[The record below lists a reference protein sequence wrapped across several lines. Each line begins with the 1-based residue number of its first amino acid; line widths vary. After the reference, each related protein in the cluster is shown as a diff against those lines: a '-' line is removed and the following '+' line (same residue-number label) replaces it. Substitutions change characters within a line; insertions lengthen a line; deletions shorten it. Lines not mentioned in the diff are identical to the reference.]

1 MSQFGQKVVAVIDTQ
16 SAFGVTVKALKQNV
30 DTLTGQMSTL
40 LADAPETLDTLNEIA
55 SAIADDPTFFTTMA
69 TANTTLQANITA
81 LSTAAEAARTALQT
95 ALQASI
101 DSTALTGTNARGVLS
116 GRLDSLELDPVTKT
130 YVDAAVNNLIDAAPG
145 VLNTLNELAAAI
157 GDDANFITTVTN
169 NIATVQADVNANE
182 LASNN
187 AEAAL
192 STRLDTL
199 EADPTTAT
207 AVAAVQ
213 SDVDANETASDA
225 AEAALSGRID
235 VLEADP
241 TTATALAA
249 VQTDVDANETA
260 SDAAEAALST
270 RLDTLE
276 ADPTTATAVAAV
288 QTDVD
293 ANQVT
298 AANAVT
304 AQNTA
309 MLAAVAVVQ
318 ADVDQNEADCDSAIN
333 TEKARIDAIL
343 SGSAADKDTFA
354 EIVTL
359 INSVDTTND
368 NAFAGYV
375 TSNNAAVAALQLDVN
390 NNESDADTAIAAVQ
404 TDVDANEVT
413 AANAVTAQNTAM
425 LAAVAVVQ
433 ADVDQNEDDADA
445 AIAGIL
451 DGATFTGDI
460 IVDEGSGSTI
470 KLETTD
476 ATSAGIHIEG
486 PSGSMGYIDTTNGF
500 GNDSFQIYS
509 ANTWVRAIN
518 SGTGNLI
525 VDGTLTLAGTAV
537 TASATELNY
546 VDGVTSSIQTQ
557 LNAIQADVNTNESDA
572 DTAIALKANKAGD
585 TFTGDVVLRK
595 SDGSA
600 VSLVLSRA
608 DHADMSCEWKI
619 SPSYV
624 SSSKECLTI
633 LAAGQP
639 VAFFD
644 ERQRVSINKSDPDYT
659 LDVGGDGKF
668 STGLTVGGLTDAAN
682 DSAAATAG
690 VAVNQLYRNG
700 SIVMIRVS

>member
-1 MSQFGQKVVAVIDTQ
+1 MLDTT
-16 SAFGVTVKALKQNV
+16 SAFGVTIKTLKQNV
-30 DTLTGQMSTL
+30 DVLTGQMSTL

-55 SAIADDPTFFTTMA
+55 TAISDDPAFFTTMA
-69 TANTTLQANITA
+69 TANTTLQNNITA

-95 ALQASI
+95 ALQANI

-169 NIATVQADVNANE
+169 NIATVQADVDANE

-213 SDVDANETASDA
+213 ADVDANEAAALAARNAIQADVDANETAAAALVTTLETARNVITAAISTRVATLEVDPTTATAVAAVQADVDANEADADTAIGTKFDKTGGVLTGSLVVAKSFPDLELKANDEKRLLFSDA
-225 AEAALSGRID
+225 GGGSTAAIKHVSSTLDFFAGGIAAGNKEMSIGTDGVDVSALKIAGTAVTATAAEINAVDGRLD
-235 VLEADP
+235 TLEADP

-249 VQTDVDANETA
+249 VQTDVDANEAA
-260 SDAAEAALST
+260 SDAAEAALSG

-276 ADPTTATAVAAV
+276 VDPTTATAVAAV
-288 QTDVD
+288 QADVD

-375 TSNNAAVAALQLDVN
+375 TSNNAALAAVQADVN
-390 NNESDADTAIAAVQ
+390 QNESDADTAIAAVQ
-404 TDVDANEVT
+404 ADVDANEAERKTYFAWDSNLSKVINPVRGSRIDVGNNIT
-413 AANAVTAQNTAM
+413 FYPAAGYNT
-425 LAAVAVVQ
+425 
-433 ADVDQNEDDADA
+433 E
-445 AIAGIL
+445 
-451 DGATFTGDI
+451 
-460 IVDEGSGSTI
+460 I
-470 KLETTD
+470 KGNLTTD
-476 ATSAGIHIEG
+476 N
-486 PSGSMGYIDTTNGF
+486 TTKVF
-500 GNDSFQIYS
+500 
-509 ANTWVRAIN
+509 
-518 SGTGNLI
+518 
-525 VDGTLTLAGTAV
+525 
-537 TASATELNY
+537 
-546 VDGVTSSIQTQ
+546 
-557 LNAIQADVNTNESDA
+557 
-572 DTAIALKANKAGD
+572 
-585 TFTGDVVLRK
+585 FT
-595 SDGSA
+595 
-600 VSLVLSRA
+600 
-608 DHADMSCEWKI
+608 
-619 SPSYV
+619 
-624 SSSKECLTI
+624 
-633 LAAGQP
+633 
-639 VAFFD
+639 
-644 ERQRVSINKSDPDYT
+644 
-659 LDVGGDGKF
+659 
-668 STGLTVGGLTDAAN
+668 LTDAAD

>member
-16 SAFGVTVKALKQNV
+16 SAFGVTVKTLKQNV

-55 SAIADDPTFFTTMA
+55 AAISDDPAFFTTMA

-81 LSTAAEAARTALQT
+81 LSTAAASARTALQT
-95 ALQASI
+95 ALQTNI
-101 DSTALTGTNARGVLS
+101 DAEALTGTNARGVLS

-130 YVDAAVNNLIDAAPG
+130 YVDAAVTNLIDAAPG
-145 VLNTLNELAAAI
+145 VLNTLNEIAAAL
-157 GDDANFITTVTN
+157 GDDENFATTVTN
-169 NIATVQADVNANE
+169 NIATVQADVDANE
-182 LASNN
+182 AASDV

-192 STRLDTL
+192 SARLDTL

-207 AVAAVQ
+207 ALAAVQ

-225 AEAALSGRID
+225 AEAALSG
-235 VLEADP
+235 
-241 TTATALAA
+241 
-249 VQTDVDANETA
+249 
-260 SDAAEAALST
+260 

-318 ADVDQNEADCDSAIN
+318 ADVDQNETDADAAIN

-343 SGSAADKDTFA
+343 AGSAADKDTFA

-375 TSNNAAVAALQLDVN
+375 TSNNAAVAAVQADVN
-390 NNESDADTAIAAVQ
+390 QNETDADAAIAAVQ
-404 TDVDANEVT
+404 ADVDANET
-413 AANAVTAQNTAM
+413 AAATLVSAENTVM

-433 ADVDQNEDDADA
+433 ADVDQNETDADA
-445 AIAGIL
+445 AIA
-451 DGATFTGDI
+451 
-460 IVDEGSGSTI
+460 
-470 KLETTD
+470 
-476 ATSAGIHIEG
+476 
-486 PSGSMGYIDTTNGF
+486 
-500 GNDSFQIYS
+500 
-509 ANTWVRAIN
+509 
-518 SGTGNLI
+518 
-525 VDGTLTLAGTAV
+525 AV
-537 TASATELNY
+537 
-546 VDGVTSSIQTQ
+546 
-557 LNAIQADVNTNESDA
+557 QADVDQNESDA
-572 DTAIALKANKAGD
+572 DTAIALKADTAGD
-585 TFTGDVVLRK
+585 TFTGDILLKNPSGNAVALR
-595 SDGSA
+595 
-600 VSLVLSRA
+600 LSRT
-608 DHADMSCEWKI
+608 DNSDMNTEWKVQ
-619 SPSYV
+619 PSYV
-624 SSSKECLTI
+624 SIDKECLSI
-633 LAAGQP
+633 MAGSAV
-639 VAFFD
+639 VASFD
-644 ERQRVSINKSDPDYT
+644 ERQRLAVNTTDPDYT
-659 LDVGGDGKF
+659 LDVGGDGNF
-668 STGLTVGGLTDAAN
+668 STNLTVGGTVNLTLTDAAN

-700 SIVMIRVS
+700 SVVMIRVS

>member
-1 MSQFGQKVVAVIDTQ
+1 
-16 SAFGVTVKALKQNV
+16 
-30 DTLTGQMSTL
+30 
-40 LADAPETLDTLNEIA
+40 
-55 SAIADDPTFFTTMA
+55 
-69 TANTTLQANITA
+69 
-81 LSTAAEAARTALQT
+81 
-95 ALQASI
+95 
-101 DSTALTGTNARGVLS
+101 
-116 GRLDSLELDPVTKT
+116 
-130 YVDAAVNNLIDAAPG
+130 
-145 VLNTLNELAAAI
+145 
-157 GDDANFITTVTN
+157 
-169 NIATVQADVNANE
+169 
-182 LASNN
+182 
-187 AEAAL
+187 
-192 STRLDTL
+192 
-199 EADPTTAT
+199 
-207 AVAAVQ
+207 
-213 SDVDANETASDA
+213 
-225 AEAALSGRID
+225 
-235 VLEADP
+235 
-241 TTATALAA
+241 
-249 VQTDVDANETA
+249 
-260 SDAAEAALST
+260 
-270 RLDTLE
+270 
-276 ADPTTATAVAAV
+276 
-288 QTDVD
+288 
-293 ANQVT
+293 
-298 AANAVT
+298 
-304 AQNTA
+304 

-318 ADVDQNEADCDSAIN
+318 ADVDQNESDCDSAIN

-343 SGSAADKDTFA
+343 AGSAADKDTFA

-433 ADVDQNEDDADA
+433 ADVD
-445 AIAGIL
+445 
-451 DGATFTGDI
+451 
-460 IVDEGSGSTI
+460 
-470 KLETTD
+470 
-476 ATSAGIHIEG
+476 
-486 PSGSMGYIDTTNGF
+486 
-500 GNDSFQIYS
+500 
-509 ANTWVRAIN
+509 
-518 SGTGNLI
+518 
-525 VDGTLTLAGTAV
+525 
-537 TASATELNY
+537 
-546 VDGVTSSIQTQ
+546 
-557 LNAIQADVNTNESDA
+557 TNESDA

-600 VSLVLSRA
+600 VSLILSRA

-644 ERQRVSINKSDPDYT
+644 ERQRVSINKTDPDYT